1 MSDFPLYRDQTVI
14 GYDEMLKENY
24 KVRGC
29 TEVVL
34 PQARLER
41 GLMEMFEP
49 DCYKAGNS
57 C

>member
-1 MSDFPLYRDQTVI
+1 MVI

-49 DCYKAGNS
+49 TVFSYFFFFIIFVVSLRC
-57 C
+57 